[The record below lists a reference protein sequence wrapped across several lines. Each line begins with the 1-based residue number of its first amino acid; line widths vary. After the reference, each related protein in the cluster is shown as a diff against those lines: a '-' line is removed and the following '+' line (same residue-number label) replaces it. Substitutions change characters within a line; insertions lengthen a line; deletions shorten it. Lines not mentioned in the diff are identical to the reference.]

1 MAGIDTIDC
10 QMYDCTGTATVAI
23 RNFFFFH
30 EFVISCRNP
39 VSVYRC
45 DHTMS
50 TDFLYICYPVNIQF
64 LAIGFLQTDTDRM
77 CAVTLCQCRIL
88 QQLFFLFRIYR
99 MSGLNRTAAGCT
111 ICSMNSA
118 DFKYPLR
125 NCSCLV
131 EDNRA
136 RFRKCFQIVGTFY
149 QNTLCTGTSD
159 SCKKAERNTDNQR
172 TRAAD
177 NQKCQCTVNPDA
189 PVCQKSHKQHA
200 DKRWQYCQCQRAVAD
215 CRCIV
220 MRKSGN
226 KILGT

>member
-1 MAGIDTIDC
+1 
-10 QMYDCTGTATVAI
+10 MYDCTGTAAVAI

-50 TDFLYICYPVNIQF
+50 TDFLYICDPGHIQF
-64 LAIGFLQTDTDRM
+64 LTIGFLQADTDRM

-125 NCSCLV
+125 NCSCLIKSKACV
-131 EDNRA
+131 RRSAE
-136 RFRKCFQIVGTFY
+136 CFQIVGDPLPK
-149 QNTLCTGTSD
+149 NTLCTGTITGCTD
-159 SCKKAERNTDNQR
+159 SPISSSC
-172 TRAAD
+172 
-177 NQKCQCTVNPDA
+177 CT
-189 PVCQKSHKQHA
+189 
-200 DKRWQYCQCQRAVAD
+200 
-215 CRCIV
+215 
-220 MRKSGN
+220 
-226 KILGT
+226 T